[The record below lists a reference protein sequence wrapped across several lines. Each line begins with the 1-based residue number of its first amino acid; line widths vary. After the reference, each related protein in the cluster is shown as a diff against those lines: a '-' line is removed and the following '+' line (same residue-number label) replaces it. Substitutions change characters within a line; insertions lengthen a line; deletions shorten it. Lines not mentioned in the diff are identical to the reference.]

1 MTVTLYVNTADTR
14 TANKAPYLST
24 LATLSCRPTNACSV
38 IQPSIILDWKAM
50 YNNANYAYIADF
62 NKYYFITDKVLD
74 SGNQCLLQMDAD
86 DRFNWYDYYKNKTA
100 IITRSEKIGAPTA
113 IVDSKLPINPNR
125 HELLT
130 LPILKNGAAAFASD
144 LATCKVVLTTIGNV
158 KQNPLSE

>member
-14 TANKAPYLST
+14 VANKAPYLSQI
-24 LATLSCRPTNACSV
+24 ASAVCRPTNSCSV

-50 YNNANYAYIADF
+50 YNNVNYVYIADF
-62 NKYYFITDKVLD
+62 AKYYFVTDKVLD
-74 SGNQCLLQMDAD
+74 SGNQCLLQLDAD
-86 DRFNWYDYYKNKTA
+86 DRFNWYYYYKDKTA

-144 LATCKVVLTTIGNV
+144 LGTCKVVLTTIGNV
-158 KQNPLSE
+158 KQNPIE